1 MLLVILKLNKWHYD
15 TFKWLAIPLQLLN
28 KYFMTVSK
36 KNKEKTKARSVNSN
50 KLKKANKSTHAI
62 DLKKISDELQ
72 DEKEKFLRLFAE
84 FENYK
89 KRTSK
94 ERVDLFKSA
103 NRELML
109 ALIPVIDD
117 FERAKNQIKVANESE
132 DLKGLYLI
140 FNKMNETLRNNGLS
154 EVEVSI
160 GDTFDSEIHEAIT
173 QIPVK
178 NKKQKGKII
187 DVIEKGY
194 ILGEKI
200 IRFPKVVVG
209 Q

>member
-1 MLLVILKLNKWHYD
+1 M
-15 TFKWLAIPLQLLN
+15 
-28 KYFMTVSK
+28 SK
-36 KNKEKTKARSVNSN
+36 SKINKEKPKVRSAATN
-50 KLKKANKSTHAI
+50 KTKKANKSAQAL

-72 DEKEKFLRLFAE
+72 VEKDKFLRLFAE

-94 ERVDLFKSA
+94 ERIDLYKSA
-103 NRELML
+103 NRELMS

-117 FERAKNQIKVANESE
+117 FERAKNQIKVDKES
-132 DLKGLYLI
+132 DDVKGLYLI
-140 FNKMNETLRNNGLS
+140 FNKMNETLKTNGLT
-154 EVEVSI
+154 EVKVSI
-160 GDTFDSEIHEAIT
+160 DDTFDSEIHEAIT

-178 NKKQKGKII
+178 NKNQKGKII

-194 ILGEKI
+194 MLGEKI

>member
-1 MLLVILKLNKWHYD
+1 MAK
-15 TFKWLAIPLQLLN
+15 
-28 KYFMTVSK
+28 SK
-36 KNKEKTKARSVNSN
+36 TNKEKSKAKSRATKNP
-50 KLKKANKSTHAI
+50 KKSTKPESI
-62 DLKKISDELQ
+62 SPVEKITGELVA
-72 DEKEKFLRLFAE
+72 EKEKFLRLFAE

-94 ERVDLFKSA
+94 ERIELFKSA
-103 NRELML
+103 NRELMS

-117 FERAKNQIKVANESE
+117 FERAKSQIKGIDESQ
-132 DLKGLYLI
+132 DIKGLYLI
-140 FNKMNETLRNNGLS
+140 FNKMNEILKSNGLS
-154 EVEVSI
+154 EVKVSVN
-160 GDTFDSEIHEAIT
+160 DTFDSEIHEAIT

-187 DVIEKGY
+187 DIIEKGFK
-194 ILGEKI
+194 LGEKI

>member
-1 MLLVILKLNKWHYD
+1 MTKPKMNKKKSKAKPAALNK
-15 TFKWLAIPLQLLN
+15 Q
-28 KYFMTVSK
+28 
-36 KNKEKTKARSVNSN
+36 
-50 KLKKANKSTHAI
+50 KKANKSAQAL

-72 DEKEKFLRLFAE
+72 VEKEKFLRLFAE

-94 ERVDLFKSA
+94 ERIELFKSA
-103 NRELML
+103 NRELMS

-117 FERAKNQIKVANESE
+117 FERAKNQIKVSSES
-132 DLKGLYLI
+132 DDVKGLYLI
-140 FNKMNETLRNNGLS
+140 FNKMNETLKNNGLS

-160 GDTFDSEIHEAIT
+160 DDIFDSEIHEAIT

-194 ILGEKI
+194 MLGEKI